1 MIDQKN
7 ADFKE
12 LHFTMD
18 SVFRS
23 LRVEGVGV
31 QVKHASIITIEKESL
46 LWEQGVLSLNNPL
59 GLLRT
64 VFYSNEKVF
73 CLRGGKEH
81 RCLKLSQFV
90 RHSNPDRYVYTENG
104 LKNRSSGFTD
114 MRIENNCKIVP
125 IYANSEAGDRC
136 HVRQLDTYFSK
147 IPDQARQLDIFYL
160 RPLGNIPNDPTR
172 PRFAA
177 TPVGENKLGAMVKD
191 MFTEVGIVNKTNHSL
206 RATGATNLYTA
217 NVPEKLIQQCTGEGF
232 TYLQI
237 NNWRTGI
244 SSVEN
249 LDIRQQN

>member
-31 QVKHASIITIEKESL
+31 QVKHASIITIKEENL
-46 LWEQGVLSLNNPL
+46 LWEQGVLNLSNPL

-64 VFYSNEKVF
+64 VFYSNGKVF
-73 CLRGGKEH
+73 YLRGGKEH

-104 LKNRSSGFTD
+104 SKNRSGGFTD
-114 MRIENNCKIVP
+114 MRIENKTVP

-136 HVRQLDTYFSK
+136 NVKQLDKYFSK
-147 IPDQARQLDIFYL
+147 IPDQARQLDIYL

-172 PRFAA
+172 PWFAA

-217 NVPEKLIQQCTGEGF
+217 NMPEKLIQQ
-232 TYLQI
+232 
-237 NNWRTGI
+237 RTGHR
-244 SSVEN
+244 SVKALRIYGQLESRN
-249 LDIRQQN
+249 